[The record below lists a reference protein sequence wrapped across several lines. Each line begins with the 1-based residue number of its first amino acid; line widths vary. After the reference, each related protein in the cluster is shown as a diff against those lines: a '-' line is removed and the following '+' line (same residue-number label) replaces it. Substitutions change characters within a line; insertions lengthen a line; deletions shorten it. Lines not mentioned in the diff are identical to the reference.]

1 MIPSLLAALI
11 VSLIANIALFLE
23 LRAVKSDLKESSL
36 KLIARGD
43 QLNALRV
50 KVCKAKGLGESL
62 VQLTAMPCLIFML
75 MLGTANAQSVQSIVS
90 NGQLQNRDFTLLLIH
105 GNDQVSGQVVG
116 MMTAPRTDHMR
127 QWVNGLHLR
136 AMNVSEPFVEHH
148 RDLLQKHQAQL
159 PIVALVDPT
168 GGVWWSAAAGQIPL
182 SEADLVTQLAG
193 AYYDTLKA
201 AGQSQQVQQAAP
213 AQLNQ
218 PARAQSMDFPS
229 FPAQSRFLDRG
240 VAAPDPIRI
249 PSVNVTTNTQQ
260 PLHPQQPGGD
270 DSTLLLIGVL
280 CVVCSLIL
288 AAAPVIGSTIIANA
302 MTDEQDEPT

>member
-1 MIPSLLAALI
+1 MVPMIVMLI
-11 VSLIANIALFLE
+11 LLIALGLVTISLKREIGRLKVQGNELHDQITE
-23 LRAVKSDLKESSL
+23 LRL
-36 KLIARGD
+36 
-43 QLNALRV
+43 
-50 KVCKAKGLGESL
+50 KVCRAKGLGESL
-62 VQLTAMPCLIFML
+62 VKIMGLLLCCFCML
-75 MLGTANAQSVQSIVS
+75 PTANAQSVQSIVS

-105 GNDQVSGQVVG
+105 GNDQVSSQIVG

-148 RDLLQKHQAQL
+148 RDLLQKHQNQL

-201 AGQSQQVQQAAP
+201 AGNQQAAP

>member
-1 MIPSLLAALI
+1 MLSTI
-11 VSLIANIALFLE
+11 LFLINLSFLIGNGWTIIKQMRRIHLLE
-23 LRAVKSDLKESSL
+23 RELKDLKRETNGLRANFVKAKESLSRIIPAVL
-36 KLIARGD
+36 A
-43 QLNALRV
+43 
-50 KVCKAKGLGESL
+50 
-62 VQLTAMPCLIFML
+62 CLLFASA
-75 MLGTANAQSVQSIVS
+75 ANAQVQSVQSIVS
-90 NGQLQNRDFTLLLIH
+90 NGQLQNRDLTLLLIH
-105 GNDQVSGQVVG
+105 GNDQVSSQVLG

-127 QWVNGLHLR
+127 QWVEGLYLR
-136 AMNVSEPFVEHH
+136 SMHVSEPFVKHH
-148 RDLLQKHQAQL
+148 EDLLQKHQNQL
-159 PIVALVDPT
+159 PIVAMVDPT

-201 AGQSQQVQQAAP
+201 AGRSQQAQQAAP

-229 FPAQSRFLDRG
+229 FPPQSRFLDRG
-240 VAAPDPIRI
+240 VMAPDPIRI